1 MNTHRGSL
9 IPREVETPK
18 ELQLRVIPLELKFRD
33 TLAGKVYRQP
43 ITIHNLGRSNQKIR
57 FLEPTNQQF
66 RVIFP
71 GMEKELASGLQI
83 TAMVEYH
90 PNTDENTFEQ
100 LYIIVGSK
108 AMEIPLTGLIPCC
121 DLEIEP
127 EVNFGTLVANSKVH
141 CKDVKITN
149 RGKVRGTF
157 SVEYWGPLPIVISPI
172 HGVVEPKSSK
182 TVKVDFCAD
191 QPRVVNEV
199 AKVRLQGHPFTLLN
213 IKVHVVEQII
223 ELLNINDNT
232 KVECIRFGC
241 IYFGTSKIEHAL
253 LYNNSPESVNWVAVI
268 QNDSVGEELGI
279 NTQQRTDVAIH
290 NLAYFRQVKNI
301 DVTTFISCFPNEGT
315 LLPYQ
320 KIKITFCFSPKITGD
335 HRMDDDPAHRQD
347 YVVFLRFDTVGSK
360 DGFLRDDNSK
370 TIKSDQF
377 EKLELAL
384 TGSGVPVV
392 LQFDLGSSLNFPPCS
407 MGERSEVT
415 FIMENRSKFL
425 PVLYHFKKIAN
436 FRIDPQRGK
445 LGETCVQKVTC
456 SFIPHQYGVFKV
468 KQFIEFIGPVADKN
482 CSSFSL
488 KPFHQIYL
496 IFKSTCKAST
506 KNVSMK
512 INPGIPPSTSNS
524 TEQTMV
530 KDLAKSKECAPLAML
545 PLAKTSIQS
554 HRLST
559 EPVKVVQTPFPNKQ
573 AASVRPGERDKQ
585 FRTISTLR
593 PRLSY
598 VDPEYAYTNSEILKK
613 KANEGY
619 YKKYIDHLRNKRLQ
633 KQGERKDDSFD
644 DKDIRLDPKS
654 GLKTPPLSDSEIQE
668 DPSPTDYEP
677 EPHQLLCTR
686 NMESRETNAL
696 ERKVLKGLKSKPSTP
711 HEIRDC
717 SLILTPRQIHQVI
730 VGPSV
735 LNFGVICVHS
745 INMHKLHVVNMLPR
759 HVLIKLDVNLKELQ
773 KTKQFSYVI
782 PPSSSTY
789 ISIIFHSSTPGKY
802 WKSFTFTV
810 NSIPGGHLLVM
821 AIIMPVRLE
830 LSSNHLVLKPHGFL
844 LQTYFRGTVTLS
856 NHQNYLVRFQWMPVN
871 TDKGI
876 AFFICPSEGTVD
888 PFSSMEC
895 EVTWHP
901 GFSSPQKG
909 QFVLHIDEGST
920 VILSCVVKV
929 GEAKV
934 LFLEPRIL
942 FYDSPQGLTT
952 WKKIVLHNV
961 GQTHAFYKVRRNS
974 LLSVLNIVPPEGII
988 PFGGL
993 STIYMTYTPDTTD
1006 KFQARV
1012 KIAIRHGNDVE
1023 IRVSGSAEVA
1033 DVEIKP
1039 NVFFFSGTFIGGTQV
1054 IPFIVK
1060 NKTITRVR
1068 VEFNLEGRPCFS
1080 MTFKNEAGN
1089 YTDPDHPKLYCIE
1102 LEGKKSMQ
1110 CGIAFSPDEVRV
1122 YEFCF
1127 QVRINFYD
1135 SSELYTEY
1143 HVLNAPIPPNTVPLI
1158 QPCYVQAV
1166 VLQAPVKLSKNEFVF
1181 NIVPSTVN
1189 TMENVRKTQ
1198 KFSLRNLSKRNVD
1211 WAFDISKSGKLFKK
1225 GIFAFSELSGTLQ
1238 PYEQYNVSVTFCP
1251 DHPTKYTA
1259 NIPVHLN
1266 NNPTRYQVI
1275 HLTGEI
1281 KSPKLLFD
1289 PPYIFFTSVPLK
1301 VAAVMNVRILP
1312 QNYYRDAI
1320 LSVTVPPIIIRNEEE
1335 EDEEDEE
1342 EGHDSLYVHFP
1353 KGKAIRGF
1361 PTGINSELTCQISF
1375 QASKPVSFFTNI
1387 VFNDNRGNGFSF
1399 PVIGTAENC
1408 ILTMYPHLAAYLHK
1422 NPVLYSG
1429 EMEPSSE
1436 NLKLEESDSNEGES
1450 LMESEEEGQQCFPE
1464 PGTGT
1469 YKFFQ
1474 QVVIAAQIWFSLF
1487 GWPGGPHAFSI
1498 PESIR
1503 RDVCKIQTHT
1513 GLLSHED
1520 IPKPSDSLKYN
1531 KTIYDVIRHLS
1542 GKMPDGIHPSQ
1553 SLPEDPTERVIQLY
1567 KQHSS
1572 VLNFLSAKGAYI
1584 AHVLPEF
1591 LFEPEDYKKWIE
1603 LRSSA
1608 ADTLLMYSP
1617 IPKEKHCFTIDMAV
1631 FENWSKRSWTDVF
1644 LQLYKVLVLT
1654 RVVPHS
1660 GKDLPPMHLCD
1671 SAKVNPSFEYS
1682 NIYSDY
1688 EKILLSWLNTYYENT
1703 RNVIWQN
1710 YHKDCVPKERWILN
1724 FDTDLSDG
1732 LVFATLLGGYCPFL
1746 IERHFMSMYTYPKTI
1761 EQVFHNS
1768 LMIVNSLLEIGLT
1781 MGIKAS
1787 DICDPNPILMLMFC
1801 VFLYE
1806 KLPQFVPK
1814 EVVIFNCTLHETVIK
1829 TIQVRNSTRKAIVY
1843 KITFIGRDATDFS
1856 LHMSDDVVTIP
1867 AESHITVTVQFTSRF
1882 LHPAEASLML
1892 MSKSKLEVGS
1902 TVMVFALRGEVHK
1915 FHPIK
1920 TIKCKTACY
1929 QWKNIT
1935 VKVTNPFHTAG
1946 DFNVIVVESSTLIS
1960 LTSKLNASRQFVS
1973 QKNQRSSFIREFFC
1987 SPTIH
1992 LRVKEPSRLVLS
2004 FVPFELQI
2012 RYCVIILS
2020 NREIGEL
2027 IYAVE
2032 GKVTIPL
2039 PSRLPARTSSV
2050 LHNNEYKSPPE
2061 DCNEEDSVL
2070 YLKCKPKDIMDVE
2083 LILPLTNEAKE
2094 KALAYAAQ
2102 RQMSDVEY
2110 QRRLLTGTLESSSI
2124 RVAIALLGLTR
2135 VETSRLFN
2143 ISKLKQPKFISYV
2156 TSVSLPGYFHVP
2168 REIYIP
2174 QHPEI
2179 QAEGHKPAD
2188 GSFAISLRFTPVTP
2202 GRYPCQILLVSNYDV
2217 RLYYVEGVVFDKYPA
2232 AALKFETPTFQALTQ
2247 KIPITN
2253 KTKKECK
2260 YRVTIEGETFDGP
2273 PEISVAPG
2281 ETLEYPLT
2289 FKPVLEHEVTG
2300 KLTVE
2305 NKIDGMEYVFT
2316 LEGIGKRPV
2325 ALEHIVAN
2333 CQVGV
2338 RENRTIM
2345 VPNYTKDLVIYKVSS
2360 NLPILWGEKEIT
2372 IGPADRVPY
2381 VVHIKS
2387 LKSGIFKGEL
2397 AFFIKNSQGDDSDN
2411 DSVPEQ
2417 DRDQQQIQNQAVV
2430 PVLWRTMSEIY
2441 QKLDEVDRG
2450 DFGNLQVWYDLE
2462 IHIHPEGPVHVIEM
2476 TCTALE
2482 SIWFE
2487 IPLRNVK
2494 EMNLHIQVLFS
2505 NPALS
2510 GLKEFVLNS
2519 QDCIDYVVSYIPS
2532 AVGCRTESIIFQP
2545 DKALEFWYLLK
2556 FTVELPKP
2564 TVMPE
2569 VQCDLG
2575 KYIIQTISLINPT
2588 HETLKLQAK
2597 SNNPFNFPLE
2607 PHKSPLI
2614 IPPHGTGELPV
2625 RYRPSVLGRTGQ
2637 QASIIFSCAQFE
2649 EWKFLLSGVGL
2660 FPQPLEIETMTTFLN
2675 EVAATA
2681 ITFENPTKENVF
2693 VDALLTSRHMPK
2705 NVTLGIKCDSFLI
2718 ETPVFKIT
2726 LRPTRGI
2733 PLPPRGI
2740 IDIPVVFTP
2749 SIVKLKKTM
2758 LVIQMMRADGK
2769 KWPIDNF
2776 DELSTDMKRMMGV
2789 DSGEI
2794 EAIRWIYP
2802 IIGLPEAKHEEFVP
2816 VVLQCQAKK
2825 WVKGKVQVSLAG
2837 DFSGSNPILRKSD
2850 FRVFPRKRLYSSYE
2864 DVDVLPLK
2872 REFEYELIFKS
2883 EKMKSELKPCIAIS
2897 MTKKTYSNKTQLIT
2911 LDFDLL
2917 FSPRKPLR
2925 SQVIL
2930 RIECKTDGVWNF
2942 PMTLIATEPDVDGV
2956 INVPGTRLLKEAV
2969 TQFWLSS
2976 GKRDA
2981 DPFTAY
2987 FLPGSDP
2994 EFFVKPQAGEIP
3006 PGDTDGIALTVGY
3019 TPKTYGRNYRAKLV
3033 VQTEDKYY
3041 LYAVNGFPEVI
3052 GPPMNVKARID
3063 ATNKKFDNRP
3073 IYRHDFITENAKLP
3087 STGVSSTI
3095 KGDPLMLKKK

>member
-18 ELQLRVIPLELKFRD
+18 ELQLRVIPLELKFQD

-57 FLEPTNQQF
+57 FLEPINQQF
-66 RVIFP
+66 KVIFP
-71 GMEKELASGLQI
+71 SMEKELASGLQI
-83 TAMVEYH
+83 TATVEYH
-90 PNTDENTFEQ
+90 PNKDENTFDQ
-100 LYIIVGSK
+100 LYIVVGNK
-108 AMEIPLTGLIPCC
+108 AIEIPLTGLIPCC

-141 CKDVKITN
+141 CKEVKISN
-149 RGKVRGTF
+149 HGKVQGMFTM
-157 SVEYWGPLPIVISPI
+157 EYRGPLPIAISPAN
-172 HGVVEPKSSK
+172 GVVQPKSSK

-199 AKVRLQGHPFTLLN
+199 AKVRLQGRPHVLLN

-268 QNDSVGEELGI
+268 QNDSFGEELGT

-290 NLAYFRQVKNI
+290 NLTYFRQVKNI
-301 DVTTFISCFPNEGT
+301 DITTFISCFPNEGT

-360 DGFLRDDNSK
+360 DGFLRDDNTK
-370 TIKSDQF
+370 TIKNDRF

-384 TGSGVPVV
+384 TGSGLPVV
-392 LQFDLGSSLNFPPCS
+392 VQFDLGSVLNFAPCS
-407 MGERSEVT
+407 MGERSEVA
-415 FIMENRSKFL
+415 FIMENRSKLL
-425 PVLYHFKKIAN
+425 PVIYHFKKIAN
-436 FRIDPQRGK
+436 FRIDPERGK
-445 LGETCVQKVTC
+445 LGERCMQKVTC

-468 KQFIEFIGPVADKN
+468 KQFIEFIGPVADKT
-482 CSSFSL
+482 CHSLSL

-506 KNVSMK
+506 KNVAMK

-524 TEQTMV
+524 TEQAV
-530 KDLAKSKECAPLAML
+530 VRDLAKSKECTPLAML
-545 PLAKTSIQS
+545 PPAKTTIQS
-554 HRLST
+554 HCLST
-559 EPVKVVQTPFPNKQ
+559 ESVKVVQIPFPNEQ
-573 AASVRPGERDKQ
+573 AASVRPEKRDKQ
-585 FRTISTLR
+585 FRTISTMR

-598 VDPEYAYTNSEILKK
+598 VDPEYAYTKSEILQK
-613 KANEGY
+613 KANEDY
-619 YKKYIDHLRNKRLQ
+619 YKKYIEHLRNIRLQ
-633 KQGERKDDSFD
+633 KQGERKDEDSYD
-644 DKDIRLDPKS
+644 DKEIRLDPKS
-654 GLKTPPLSDSEIQE
+654 GLKSPSLSESEIEE
-668 DPSPTDYEP
+668 DPSPADYEP
-677 EPHQLLCTR
+677 EPYQLLCTR

-696 ERKVLKGLKSKPSTP
+696 ERKVLKRLKSKPSTP

-735 LNFGVICVHS
+735 LNFGDICVHS
-745 INMHKLHVVNMLPR
+745 INTHKLHVVNMLPR
-759 HVLIKLDVNLKELQ
+759 HVLINLDVNLKELQ

-789 ISIIFHSSTPGKY
+789 ISMIFHSSTAGKY

-821 AIIMPVRLE
+821 AVVVPVRLE
-830 LSSNHLVLKPHGFL
+830 LSSNQLVLKPHGFL
-844 LQTYFRGTVTLS
+844 LQTYFRGTVKLS
-856 NHQNYLVRFQWMPVN
+856 NRQNYLVHFQWMPVN
-871 TDKGI
+871 TEKGI
-876 AFFICPSEGTVD
+876 AFSMCPAQGTVD
-888 PFSSMEC
+888 PFSSLEC
-895 EVTWHP
+895 EVTWQP

-909 QFVLHIDEGST
+909 QFVLHVEEGNT
-920 VILSCVVKV
+920 MILNCVVKV

-952 WKKIVLHNV
+952 WRKIVLHNV

-993 STIYMTYTPDTTD
+993 STIYMTYTPNTTD

-1012 KIAIRHGNDVE
+1012 KIAIRRGNDVE

-1068 VEFNLEGRPCFS
+1068 VEFNLEGRHRFS
-1080 MTFKNEAGN
+1080 MNFKNEAGN
-1089 YTDPDHPKLYCIE
+1089 YTDPDCPKLYCIE

-1127 QVRINFYD
+1127 QVRINFYE

-1181 NIVPSTVN
+1181 NIMPSTVN

-1211 WAFDISKSGKLFKK
+1211 WAFDISKSGKLFKD
-1225 GIFAFSELSGTLQ
+1225 GIFTFSELSGTLQ
-1238 PYEQYNVSVTFCP
+1238 PYEQYNVSITFCP
-1251 DHPTKYTA
+1251 DYPTKYTA

-1266 NNPTRYQVI
+1266 NNPTCYQVI

-1281 KSPKLLFD
+1281 KSPKLSFD
-1289 PPYIFFTSVPLK
+1289 PPYIFFTSVPLE
-1301 VAAVMNVRILP
+1301 VAAVMNVKILP

-1320 LSVTVPPIIIRNEEE
+1320 LSVTVPPIILHDDEEE
-1335 EDEEDEE
+1335 EEEVEEKE

-1353 KGKAIRGF
+1353 KGKTIRGS
-1361 PTGINSELTCQISF
+1361 PSGINTALTCQVSF

-1408 ILTMYPHLAAYLHK
+1408 ILTIYPHLAVYLNNN
-1422 NPVLYSG
+1422 NPILYNC
-1429 EMEPSSE
+1429 ETEPSSE
-1436 NLKLEESDSNEGES
+1436 TLNLEDSESKESES
-1450 LMESEEEGQQCFPE
+1450 LMESEEESQQCFPE
-1464 PGTGT
+1464 PGMET

-1474 QVVIAAQIWFSLF
+1474 QVVNAAQTWFSLF
-1487 GWPGGPHAFSI
+1487 GWRGGPHSFSI

-1531 KTIYDVIRHLS
+1531 KTIYDVVHHLS

-1553 SLPEDPTERVIQLY
+1553 SLPEDHTERVIQLY

-1617 IPKEKHCFTIDMAV
+1617 IPKEKQHFTIDMAV
-1631 FENWSKRSWTDVF
+1631 FENWSKRSWTDLF

-1660 GKDLPPMHLCD
+1660 GKDLPPIHLCD
-1671 SAKVNPSFEYS
+1671 SPKVNPSFEYS

-1710 YHKDCVPKERWILN
+1710 CHKGVPKERWILN

-1746 IERHFMSMYTYPKTI
+1746 IERYFISMYTRPKTI
-1761 EQVFHNS
+1761 EQIFHNS

-1781 MGIKAS
+1781 MGIKAT

-1806 KLPQFVPK
+1806 KLPQFIPK
-1814 EVVIFNCTLHETVIK
+1814 EVVVFNCTLHEAMMK
-1829 TIQVRNSTRKAIVY
+1829 TIEVRNSSCKAIVY
-1843 KITFIGRDATDFS
+1843 KMTFMGRDATDFS
-1856 LHMSDDVVTIP
+1856 LHMTKNVVTIP
-1867 AESHITVTVQFTSRF
+1867 AGGHIIVTVLFTSRF

-1892 MSKSKLEVGS
+1892 ISKSKLEVGG
-1902 TVMVFALRGEVHK
+1902 TAMVFALKGEVHR
-1915 FHPIK
+1915 FHPIV
-1920 TIKCKTACY
+1920 TI
-1929 QWKNIT
+1929 
-1935 VKVTNPFHTAG
+1935 
-1946 DFNVIVVESSTLIS
+1946 
-1960 LTSKLNASRQFVS
+1960 
-1973 QKNQRSSFIREFFC
+1973 RSSFVREFFC

-1992 LRVKEPSRLVLS
+1992 LRVKDPSSLVLS
-2004 FVPFELQI
+2004 FVPFEMQK

-2032 GKVTIPL
+2032 GKVTVPL
-2039 PSRLPARTSSV
+2039 PSRLPAKTSSF
-2050 LHNNEYKSPPE
+2050 LHCNEYKYPPKE
-2061 DCNEEDSVL
+2061 FNEEDSVL
-2070 YLKCKPKDIMDVE
+2070 YLKCKPKEIMDVE
-2083 LILPLTNEAKE
+2083 LTLPLTNEAKE
-2094 KALAYAAQ
+2094 KALAFAAQ

-2168 REIYIP
+2168 KEIYIP

-2179 QAEGHKPAD
+2179 QAEGRKPASKKIPD
-2188 GSFAISLRFTPVTP
+2188 GSFVVSLRFTPIPP

-2217 RLYYVEGVVFDKYPA
+2217 RLYYVEGVVADEYPA
-2232 AALKFETPTFQALTQ
+2232 AGIKFETPTFQALTQ

-2253 KTKKECK
+2253 ETKKECK

-2273 PEISVAPG
+2273 PEVSVGPG
-2281 ETLEYPLT
+2281 ETLQYPLT
-2289 FKPVLEHEVTG
+2289 FKPVFEHEVMG
-2300 KLTVE
+2300 KLIVE
-2305 NKIDGMEYVFT
+2305 NKIDGMEHIFA
-2316 LEGIGKRPV
+2316 LKGIGKRPV

-2333 CQVGV
+2333 CKVGI
-2338 RENRTIM
+2338 REDRTIM
-2345 VPNYTKDLVIYKVSS
+2345 VPNYAKEMVIYKVSS
-2360 NLPILWGEKEIT
+2360 NLPILWGERHIT
-2372 IGPADRVPY
+2372 IEPADRVPY
-2381 VVHIKS
+2381 VVHIRS
-2387 LKSGIFKGEL
+2387 LKSGIFKGKL
-2397 AFFIKNSQGDDSDN
+2397 AFFIKSSEDDDSDSE
-2411 DSVPEQ
+2411 SVPGL
-2417 DRDQQQIQNQAVV
+2417 DRDQQEIQDQAVV
-2430 PVLWRTMSEIY
+2430 PVWKTMSEIY
-2441 QKLDEVDRG
+2441 QKLDEEDPG
-2450 DFGNLQVWYDLE
+2450 DFRNLRVWYDLE

-2476 TCTALE
+2476 ECTALE
-2482 SIWFE
+2482 SVWFE

-2494 EMNLHIQVLFS
+2494 EISLHIQVIFS
-2505 NPALS
+2505 TPALS
-2510 GLKEFVLNS
+2510 GLKEFVMNS
-2519 QDCIDYVVSYIPS
+2519 QDCIDYAVCYIPS
-2532 AVGCRTESIIFQP
+2532 AIGCRSESIIFQP

-2564 TVMPE
+2564 TIMPE

-2575 KYIIQTISLINPT
+2575 KYIIQTISLVNPT
-2588 HETLKLQAK
+2588 HETLKLQVR
-2597 SNNPFNFPLE
+2597 SSNPFNFVLE
-2607 PHKSPLI
+2607 NHRPPLI
-2614 IPPHGTGELPV
+2614 IPPHCTEEVPV

-2637 QASIIFSCAQFE
+2637 QASIIFHCAQFK

-2675 EVAATA
+2675 RVAATV

-2693 VDALLTSRHMPK
+2693 VDVLLTSRHMPK
-2705 NVTLGIKCDSFLI
+2705 NVILGIKCDSFLI
-2718 ETPVFKIT
+2718 ETPVFR
-2726 LRPTRGI
+2726 LRLSPSRGI

-2740 IDIPVVFTP
+2740 IDIPVIFTP

-2758 LVIQMMRADGK
+2758 LVVQMIRADGK

-2776 DELSTDMKRMMGV
+2776 DELSTDMKRIIGV

-2794 EAIRWIYP
+2794 QAIRWIYP
-2802 IIGLPEAKHEEFVP
+2802 IIGLPEAKHEGFIP
-2816 VVLQCQAKK
+2816 VVIQCQAKK
-2825 WVKGKVQVSLAG
+2825 RVKEKVQVSLAG

-2850 FRVFPRKRLYSSYE
+2850 FSVFPKKRLYSSYE

-2883 EKMKSELKPCIAIS
+2883 EKMKYELKPCVTIS
-2897 MTKKTYSNKTQLIT
+2897 MTKKSYDIKTQMIT
-2911 LDFDLL
+2911 LEFELL
-2917 FSPRKPLR
+2917 FSPKRPLR

-2942 PMTLIATEPDVDGV
+2942 PITLIATEPDVDGV
-2956 INVPGTRLLKEAV
+2956 INVAGTRLLKEAV
-2969 TQFWLSS
+2969 TKFWLSG
-2976 GKRDA
+2976 GKRYA

-3006 PGDTDGIALTVGY
+3006 PSDTDGIALTVGY

-3033 VQTEDKYY
+3033 IQTEDMYY

-3052 GPPMNVKARID
+3052 GPPMNVKAKID
-3063 ATNKKFDNRP
+3063 TTNKKFDQRP
-3073 IYRHDFITENAKLP
+3073 IHRHNFITENAKLL

-3095 KGDPLMLKKK
+3095 KGAPLMLKKK

>member
-18 ELQLRVIPLELKFRD
+18 ELQLRVVPLELKFQD
-33 TLAGKVYRQP
+33 TVAGKVYRQS
-43 ITIHNLGRSNQKIR
+43 ITLHNLGRSNQKIR
-57 FLEPTNQQF
+57 FLEPINQQF
-66 RVIFP
+66 KVIFP
-71 GMEKELASGLQI
+71 SMEKELASGLHI

-90 PNTDENTFEQ
+90 PSKNENTFDQ
-100 LYIIVGSK
+100 LYIIVGNK
-108 AMEIPLTGLIPCC
+108 AIEIPLTGLIPCC

-141 CKDVKITN
+141 CKEVRITN
-149 RGKVRGTF
+149 HGKVQGMFTM
-157 SVEYWGPLPIVISPI
+157 EYRGPLPIVISPTN
-172 HGVVEPKSSK
+172 GVVEPKSSK

-191 QPRVVNEV
+191 QIRVVNEV
-199 AKVRLQGHPFTLLN
+199 AKVRLQGRPPMLVN

-268 QNDSVGEELGI
+268 QNDSVGEELGT

-290 NLAYFRQVKNI
+290 NLTYFRQIKNI

-347 YVVFLRFDTVGSK
+347 YAVFLRFDTVGSK
-360 DGFLRDDNSK
+360 DGFLRDDNTKANK
-370 TIKSDQF
+370 TDRF

-384 TGSGVPVV
+384 TGSGLPVV
-392 LQFDLGSSLNFPPCS
+392 LQFDLGSIINFAPCS
-407 MGERSEVT
+407 MGERSEVA
-415 FIMENRSKFL
+415 FIMENRSKLL
-425 PVLYHFKKIAN
+425 PVIYRFKKIAN
-436 FRIDPQRGK
+436 FRIDPERGK
-445 LGETCVQKVTC
+445 LGEKCMQKVIC

-468 KQFIEFIGPVADKN
+468 KQFIEFIGPVADKS
-482 CSSFSL
+482 CHSLSL

-496 IFKSTCKAST
+496 IFKSTCRAST
-506 KNVSMK
+506 KHIAMK

-530 KDLAKSKECAPLAML
+530 KDLVKSKECAPLAIL
-545 PLAKTSIQS
+545 PSAKTTIQS

-559 EPVKVVQTPFPNKQ
+559 EPVKVVQIPFPNEQ
-573 AASVRPGERDKQ
+573 AASIRPRKQDKQ
-585 FRTISTLR
+585 FRKISTLR

-598 VDPEYAYTNSEILKK
+598 VDPEYTYTNSELLKK
-613 KANEGY
+613 KANEDY
-619 YKKYIDHLRNKRLQ
+619 YKKYIDYLRNRRLQ
-633 KQGERKDDSFD
+633 KQGERKDEDSYD
-644 DKDIRLDPKS
+644 DEDIRLDPKS
-654 GLKTPPLSDSEIQE
+654 GLKSPSLSESEIEE
-668 DPSPTDYEP
+668 DPSPADCEP
-677 EPHQLLCTR
+677 EPYQLLCTR

-696 ERKVLKGLKSKPSTP
+696 ERKVLKRLKSKPSTP
-711 HEIRDC
+711 NEIRDC
-717 SLILTPRQIHQVI
+717 SLRLTPRQIHQVI

-735 LNFGVICVHS
+735 LNFGDICVHS
-745 INMHKLHVVNMLPR
+745 INIHKLHVVNMLPR

-789 ISIIFHSSTPGKY
+789 ISMIFHSPTAGKY

-821 AIIMPVRLE
+821 AVVMPVRLE
-830 LSSNHLVLKPHGFL
+830 LSSNQLVLKPHGFL
-844 LQTYFRGTVTLS
+844 LQTYFRGTVNLS

-871 TDKGI
+871 TEKGI
-876 AFFICPSEGTVD
+876 AFSMCPAQGTVD
-888 PFSSMEC
+888 PFSSLEC

-920 VILSCVVKV
+920 MILNCAVKV

-952 WKKIVLHNV
+952 WRKIVLHNV

-974 LLSVLNIVPPEGII
+974 LVSVLNIVPPEGII

-993 STIYMTYTPDTTD
+993 STIYMTYTPNTTD

-1012 KIAIRHGNDVE
+1012 KIAIRRGSDVE

-1068 VEFNLEGRPCFS
+1068 VEFNLEGRPRFS
-1080 MTFKNEAGN
+1080 MIFKNEAGN
-1089 YTDPDHPKLYCIE
+1089 YTDPDNPKLYCTEI
-1102 LEGKKSMQ
+1102 EGKKSMQ
-1110 CGIAFSPDEVRV
+1110 CGMAFSPDEVRV

-1127 QVRINFYD
+1127 QVRINFYE

-1166 VLQAPVKLSKNEFVF
+1166 VLQAPVKLSKNEFTF

-1211 WAFDISKSGKLFKK
+1211 WAFNISKSGKLFKD
-1225 GIFAFSELSGTLQ
+1225 GVFTFSELSGTLK
-1238 PYEQYNVSVTFCP
+1238 PYEQYNVSITFCP
-1251 DHPTKYTA
+1251 DRPTKYTA
-1259 NIPVHLN
+1259 DIPVHLN
-1266 NNPTRYQVI
+1266 NNPTCYQVI

-1289 PPYIFFTSVPLK
+1289 PPYIFFTSVPLE
-1301 VAAVMNVRILP
+1301 VAAVMNVKILP
-1312 QNYYRDAI
+1312 QNYY
-1320 LSVTVPPIIIRNEEE
+1320 S
-1335 EDEEDEE
+1335 
-1342 EGHDSLYVHFP
+1342 P
-1353 KGKAIRGF
+1353 KGKTIKGS
-1361 PTGINSELTCQISF
+1361 PSGINAELTCQVSF

-1387 VFNDNRGNGFSF
+1387 VFNDNTDNGFSL
-1399 PVIGTAENC
+1399 PVTGTAENC
-1408 ILTMYPHLAAYLHK
+1408 ILTIYPHLAIYLNNN
-1422 NPVLYSG
+1422 NPILYNC
-1429 EMEPSSE
+1429 ELEPSSE
-1436 NLKLEESDSNEGES
+1436 ALNLEESDSKEGES
-1450 LMESEEEGQQCFPE
+1450 LMESEEEVQQCFPE
-1464 PGTGT
+1464 PGTET

-1474 QVVIAAQIWFSLF
+1474 QVVNAAQTWFSLF
-1487 GWPGGPHAFSI
+1487 GWPGGPHTFSI

-1542 GKMPDGIHPSQ
+1542 GKMPEGVHPSQ
-1553 SLPEDPTERVIQLY
+1553 SLPEDHTERVIQLY

-1584 AHVLPEF
+1584 AHILPEF

-1608 ADTLLMYSP
+1608 PDTLLMYSP
-1617 IPKEKHCFTIDMAV
+1617 IPKETQRFTIDMAI
-1631 FENWSKRSWTDVF
+1631 FENWSKRAWTDLF
-1644 LQLYKVLVLT
+1644 LQLYKVLILT

-1660 GKDLPPMHLCD
+1660 GKDLPPIHLCD
-1671 SAKVNPSFEYS
+1671 SPKVNPSFEYS

-1703 RNVIWQN
+1703 RNIIWQN
-1710 YHKDCVPKERWILN
+1710 CNKDCVPKERWILN

-1746 IERHFMSMYTYPKTI
+1746 IERYFVSMYTRPRTI

-1768 LMIVNSLLEIGLT
+1768 LMVVNSLLEIGLT
-1781 MGIKAS
+1781 MGIKAT

-1814 EVVIFNCTLHETVIK
+1814 EMVIFNCTLHETMIK
-1829 TIQVRNSTRKAIVY
+1829 TIKVRNSSRKAIVY
-1843 KITFIGRDATDFS
+1843 KMTFIGRDATDFS
-1856 LHMSDDVVTIP
+1856 LHMSKDVVAIP
-1867 AESHITVTVQFTSRF
+1867 AGGHIIVTVQFASRF

-1892 MSKSKLEVGS
+1892 LSKSKLEVGG
-1902 TVMVFALRGEVHK
+1902 TAIVYALKGEVHE
-1915 FHPIK
+1915 FHPIE
-1920 TIKCKTACY
+1920 TIKCKTPCY
-1929 QWKNIT
+1929 QWKDIT
-1935 VKVTNPFHTAG
+1935 VNVTNPFHTAG

-1960 LTSKLNASRQFVS
+1960 LTSKLNASRQFIS
-1973 QKNQRSSFIREFFC
+1973 QRNQSYEDDTSEDYYRAPKILKTSIRSSFIREFFC

-1992 LRVKEPSRLVLS
+1992 LRAKEPSRLVLS
-2004 FVPFELQI
+2004 FVPFDMQK

-2032 GKVTIPL
+2032 GRVTVPL
-2039 PSRLPARTSSV
+2039 PSRLPIRTASLLQS
-2050 LHNNEYKSPPE
+2050 NKYKYPPE
-2061 DCNEEDSVL
+2061 DFNGEDSVL
-2070 YLKCKPKDIMDVE
+2070 YLKCKPRETMDVE

-2094 KALAYAAQ
+2094 KALAFAAQ

-2156 TSVSLPGYFHVP
+2156 TSVSLPGYFEVP
-2168 REIYIP
+2168 KEIYIP

-2179 QAEGHKPAD
+2179 QTEGRKSAIPD
-2188 GSFAISLRFTPVTP
+2188 GSFVISLRFTPAPP

-2217 RLYYVEGVVFDKYPA
+2217 RLYYVEGVVADEYPA
-2232 AALKFETPTFQALTQ
+2232 AGIKFETPTFQALTQ

-2273 PEISVAPG
+2273 PEVSVKPG

-2289 FKPVLEHEVTG
+2289 FKPVLEREFMGT
-2300 KLTVE
+2300 LTVE
-2305 NKIDGMEYVFT
+2305 NKIDGMEHIFA
-2316 LEGIGKRPV
+2316 LKGIGKRPV
-2325 ALEHIVAN
+2325 ALERIVAN
-2333 CQVGV
+2333 CNVGV
-2338 RENRTIM
+2338 QENRTIM
-2345 VPNYTKDLVIYKVSS
+2345 VPNYEKDMVIYKVSS
-2360 NLPILWGEKEIT
+2360 NLPILWGERQIT
-2372 IGPADRVPY
+2372 IEPADRVPY
-2381 VVHIKS
+2381 VVHIRS
-2387 LKSGIFKGEL
+2387 LKSGIFKGKL
-2397 AFFIKNSQGDDSDN
+2397 VFSIKSSEDDDSDS
-2411 DSVPEQ
+2411 DSVLGQDQEQ
-2417 DRDQQQIQNQAVV
+2417 EQIQSQAIV
-2430 PVLWRTMSEIY
+2430 PVLWKTMSEIY
-2441 QKLDEVDRG
+2441 QKLDEEDPG
-2450 DFGNLQVWYDLE
+2450 DVRNLRVWYDFE
-2462 IHIHPEGPVHVIEM
+2462 IHIHPEGPVHIIEIN
-2476 TCTALE
+2476 CTALE
-2482 SIWFE
+2482 SVWFE

-2494 EMNLHIQVLFS
+2494 EISLQIQVKFS
-2505 NPALS
+2505 TPALS
-2510 GLKEFVLNS
+2510 GLREFVMNS
-2519 QDCIDYVVSYIPS
+2519 QDCIDYAVCYIPS
-2532 AVGCRTESIIFQP
+2532 AVGCKSESIIFQP

-2564 TVMPE
+2564 TIMPE

-2575 KYIIQTISLINPT
+2575 KYTIQTISLVNPT
-2588 HETLKLQAK
+2588 HETLKLQVR
-2597 SNNPFNFPLE
+2597 SSNPFNFILE
-2607 PHKSPLI
+2607 AHKPPLI
-2614 IPPHGTGELPV
+2614 IPPNCTEEVPV

-2637 QASIIFSCAQFE
+2637 QASIIFHCAQFK
-2649 EWKFLLSGVGL
+2649 EWEFLLSGVGL

-2675 EVAATA
+2675 RVAITV

-2693 VDALLTSRHMPK
+2693 VDVLLTSRQMPK
-2705 NVTLGIKCDSFLI
+2705 NVILGIKCDSFLI
-2718 ETPVFKIT
+2718 ETPVFSLK
-2726 LRPTRGI
+2726 LSPTRGI

-2740 IDIPVVFTP
+2740 IDIPVLFTP

-2758 LVIQMMRADGK
+2758 LVVQMIRANGE

-2776 DELSTDMKRMMGV
+2776 DELSTDMKRIIGV
-2789 DSGEI
+2789 DSGEVQ
-2794 EAIRWIYP
+2794 AIRWIYP
-2802 IIGLPEAKHEEFVP
+2802 IIGLPEAKHEGFIP
-2816 VVLQCQAKK
+2816 VVIQCQAKK
-2825 WVKGKVQVSLAG
+2825 RVKEKVQVALAG

-2850 FRVFPRKRLYSSYE
+2850 FAVFAKKRSYSSYE

-2883 EKMKSELKPCIAIS
+2883 EKMKSELKPCVTIS
-2897 MTKKTYSNKTQLIT
+2897 MTKKCYDIKTQMIT
-2911 LDFDLL
+2911 LEFNLV
-2917 FSPRKPLR
+2917 FSPKKPLR

-2942 PMTLIATEPDVDGV
+2942 PITLIATEPDVDGV
-2956 INVPGTRLLKEAV
+2956 INVAGTRLLKEAV
-2969 TQFWLSS
+2969 TKLWLSG
-2976 GKRDA
+2976 GKRCA

-3006 PGDTDGIALTVGY
+3006 PSDTDRVVLTVGY

-3033 VQTEDKYY
+3033 IQTEDMYY

-3052 GPPMNVKARID
+3052 GPPMNVKAKID
-3063 ATNKKFDNRP
+3063 TTNKKFDERP
-3073 IYRHDFITENAKLP
+3073 IHRQNFITENAKLL

-3095 KGDPLMLKKK
+3095 KGAPLMLKKK